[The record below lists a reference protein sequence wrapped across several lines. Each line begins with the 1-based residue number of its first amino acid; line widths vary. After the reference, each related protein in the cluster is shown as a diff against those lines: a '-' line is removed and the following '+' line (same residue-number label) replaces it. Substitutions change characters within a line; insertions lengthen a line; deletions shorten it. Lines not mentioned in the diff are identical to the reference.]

1 MQIVDKVESAMV
13 LMESSISTKLDKIG
27 ERLDRLEAISAGST
41 SILTSD
47 VVRVDL
53 LISQVT

>member
-47 VVRVDL
+47 DL